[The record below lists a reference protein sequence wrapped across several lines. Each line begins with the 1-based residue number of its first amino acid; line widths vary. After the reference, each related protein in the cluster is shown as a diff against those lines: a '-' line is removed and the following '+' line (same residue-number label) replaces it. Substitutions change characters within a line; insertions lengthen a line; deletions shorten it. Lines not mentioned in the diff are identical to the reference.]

1 MQLFKLDIA
10 GNRNT
15 RSLLLFETTYAQ
27 NEVTHPLIAR
37 QIPPKFETVGG
48 GIDEAISGLLHLPGG
63 S

>member
-1 MQLFKLDIA
+1 VIIFIA
-10 GNRNT
+10 
-15 RSLLLFETTYAQ
+15 LLLFETTYAQ

-37 QIPPKFETVGG
+37 QIPPKFETVGS